1 MRRVLRCVALVA
13 AIGLLAAGC
22 GDDGEESG
30 GGGSGDAAKPVTLK
44 IGLIPIAD
52 VAPVFLGQKK
62 GFFKEQKITLDP
74 QFAAG
79 GAAIT
84 PAVDQRRL
92 RHRLLQHRL
101 AADRGLEEPAGPDHL
116 PGRAR
121 RRGRL
126 QGLGGP
132 AGQEGRADQEPKDL
146 EGKTI
151 AVNTLNNICGV
162 TINASL
168 EKQGV
173 DISKIKYTEIPFPEM
188 VAALEKE
195 RVDGACVVEPF
206 VSQGKAAG
214 MRGID
219 PFYFNTAPNL
229 TVATYFASKEYIAK
243 NEAVVDR
250 FVTAMKKSL
259 EYAQAHP
266 DEVRGVLTE
275 YTEIPPEAAQK
286 INLPQWESGA
296 DEGHDRGA
304 LHAEQEVRLPGGGAG
319 PRGADPG
326 VAASGRRRGLLGLRR
341 RRALDQPVDV
351 RAQVREVLQL
361 LGRDLVA
368 RLRQP
373 DVEDLPHLGRRRV
386 RARRCGPTGRR
397 TRRCRG

>member
-1 MRRVLRCVALVA
+1 MA
-13 AIGLLAAGC
+13 AVGVLAAGC
-22 GDDGEESG
+22 GGDGEESG
-30 GGGSGDAAKPVTLK
+30 GGGSGEAAKPVTLK

-62 GFFKEQKITLDP
+62 GFFKEQQITLEP

-92 RHRLLQHRL
+92 RHRLLQHRV
-101 AADRGLEEPAGPDHL
+101 AADRRLEEPAGPDHL
-116 PGRAR
+116 PGGAR

-132 AGQEGRADQEPKDL
+132 AGQEGRPDQEPKDL

-168 EKQGV
+168 EKMGV
-173 DISKIKYTEIPFPEM
+173 DISKLKYTEIPFPEM
-188 VAALEKE
+188 IAALEKE

-206 VSQGKAAG
+206 VSQGKATG
-214 MRGID
+214 MTGID

-243 NEAVVDR
+243 NQGVVDR

-259 EYAQAHP
+259 DYAQAHP
-266 DEVRGVLTE
+266 EEVRGVLTE

-286 INLPQWESGA
+286 INLPQWKSELTTDTIETLSSLSKKYG
-296 DEGHDRGA
+296 
-304 LHAEQEVRLPGGGAG
+304 LHRGGAR
-319 PRGADPG
+319 PRRADRQG
-326 VAASGRRRGLLGLRR
+326 VAAQAAGAGSACAGAPA
-341 RRALDQPVDV
+341 RA
-351 RAQVREVLQL
+351 
-361 LGRDLVA
+361 
-368 RLRQP
+368 
-373 DVEDLPHLGRRRV
+373 
-386 RARRCGPTGRR
+386 
-397 TRRCRG
+397 